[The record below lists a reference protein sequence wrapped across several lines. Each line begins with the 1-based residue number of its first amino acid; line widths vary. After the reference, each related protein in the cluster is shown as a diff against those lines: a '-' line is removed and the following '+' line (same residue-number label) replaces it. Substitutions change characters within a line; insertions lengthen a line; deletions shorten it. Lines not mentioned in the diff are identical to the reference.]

1 MVAAGFLAIALLA
14 TVSSASM
21 QKRQQA
27 NVITSCTTPNTAAL
41 TFDDGPYQYL
51 KDISDTLSA
60 AGAVGTFFF
69 NGKNYDCIYDDQFAS
84 QVLYAVQQGHQAC
97 SHTWDHMDLTT
108 LSFDQI
114 HNEMWLVEDALYK
127 ITGLYPAFM
136 RPPYGNYNSLVQ
148 QVAAQRNQSLVLWD
162 FDSGDSTGSTPAQSE
177 AAYDTLI
184 KKKPNTILALN
195 HEPIET
201 TAHQVLPFAIKEL
214 QAAGYRLVSL
224 AECVNMAPYQR
235 TQAPG
240 TRDSSWTC

>member
-27 NVITSCTTPNTAAL
+27 NVITSCTTPNTVAL
-41 TFDDGPYQYL
+41 TFDDGPYLYL

-97 SHTWDHMDLTT
+97 SHTWSHSDLTT
-108 LSFDQI
+108 LTFDQV
-114 HNEMWLVEDALYK
+114 HNEMWLVEQALWK
-127 ITGLYPAFM
+127 IAGVYPAYM
-136 RPPYGNYNSLVQ
+136 RPPYGNYNTQVR

-184 KKKPNTILALN
+184 GQKPNTILPLN
-195 HEPIET
+195 HETIET
-201 TAHQVLPFAIKEL
+201 TAHQVLPYAIKAL
-214 QAAGYRLVSL
+214 QRAGYRLVSL
-224 AECVNMAPYQR
+224 ADCIGMPAYQR
-235 TQAPG
+235 VQAPG